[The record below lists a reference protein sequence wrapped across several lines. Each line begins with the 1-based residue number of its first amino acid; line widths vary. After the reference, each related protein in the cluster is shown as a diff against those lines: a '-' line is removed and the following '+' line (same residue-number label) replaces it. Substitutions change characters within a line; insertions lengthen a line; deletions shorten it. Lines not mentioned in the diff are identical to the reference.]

1 MKIEDVEEENFNKLL
16 KDCEIKKL
24 ELEELKKETPSG
36 MWSKELDILTI
47 KFKEYVNLRKLRK
60 GEVIKKKLKIKKSKK
75 T

>member
-1 MKIEDVEEENFNKLL
+1 
-16 KDCEIKKL
+16 
-24 ELEELKKETPSG
+24 